1 MKTRRFLL
9 FVCMLALL
17 VTSLAVPTFALSP
30 PPVGHTYDLTLEN
43 EETGTKMLLY
53 WEEVDNATFYE
64 IYRSTTGSEGNF
76 DLLATT
82 DQTTYHDTG
91 LKPGTQYCYRVRGGA
106 ELDEDVVFG
115 SYSLTA
121 EAFTGITADFVK
133 KKLRKA
139 YKVADAWMSPAL
151 TNCDTSTR
159 IRIKHKDY
167 YSKEKVTDDYCPVT
181 SKTITTKKK
190 LKKFL
195 YKYFER
201 SIVNNFV
208 SMAYYEKSGQ
218 LYMIDR
224 FDENSAYAKL
234 NDDHLKESD
243 IVRFIRNR
251 YSYYDVLVSETYR
264 DIEGNYSEYH
274 YLHGF
279 LNQNGYWVF
288 GEPRGIALY
297 GKTNHWDYLWND
309 YYAKL

>member
-17 VTSLAVPTFALSP
+17 VTSMAVPTLAMSP
-30 PPVGHTYDLTLEN
+30 PPVGRIYDLTPEN

-53 WEEVDNATFYE
+53 WEEAENATFYE
-64 IYRSTTGSEGNF
+64 IYRSTTGKEDSF

-82 DQTTYHDTG
+82 DQSVYHDTE
-91 LKPGTQYCYRVRGGA
+91 LKPGTKYYYRVRGGA
-106 ELDEDVVFG
+106 EPNGDVVYG
-115 SYSLTA
+115 SYSWTA
-121 EAFTGITADFVK
+121 EFTGVTPDFVE

-139 YKVADAWMSPAL
+139 YKVADAWMNPTL

-167 YSKEKVTDDYCPVT
+167 YSKKTVTDDYCPVT

-190 LKKFL
+190 LKKYL
-195 YKYFER
+195 YKHFER

-208 SMAYYEKSGQ
+208 SMAYYEKNGQ

-224 FDENSAYAKL
+224 FDETSDYAKL
-234 NDDHLKESD
+234 ANDHLKEHD

-264 DIEGNYSEYH
+264 DLDGNQRDYH

-288 GEPRGIALY
+288 GEPSGIALY
-297 GKTNHWDYLWND
+297 GKTNRWDYYWNA
-309 YYAKL
+309 YYSKL